1 MKLLFLAFGS
11 RGDVQPLVPLCIAL
25 RDAGYTVQLA
35 AGSNF
40 KGWVE
45 SKGIEFVDVG
55 VDIEALMNSDT
66 GKEWIENSSSSSL
79 QEAKN
84 MKRIF
89 DDHTPVM
96 GDEILRISPETDV
109 LISNLPTFGIAHTV
123 AEMMG
128 KKHIRIMLAPLTPS
142 SNADA
147 TMVPTVP
154 RRKNPLNRL
163 SGYIG
168 IYFTYWMNK
177 DAINAFRQKV
187 GQKKWGFGDFARAWN
202 QMPVLY
208 GVSPL
213 LIPPDPKW
221 NEDTVVTGFWFD
233 KIDEGWQ
240 PPAPLADF
248 LQKYP
253 ASVYIGF
260 GSMSTKNPEATMK
273 IMVDAL
279 RQSGQAGIIY
289 SGWAGLRANE
299 LPDNILL
306 IDGAPH
312 DWLFPRMAAV
322 VHHGGAG
329 TTAAALRAGVPATIV
344 SHMADQPY
352 WGRRV
357 YELGVG
363 AKPIPRHEL
372 STERLAAAITEMV
385 SSPEMKAKAAAL
397 GERIRQ
403 EKGVENGVKAIN
415 EILNL

>member
-1 MKLLFLAFGS
+1 
-11 RGDVQPLVPLCIAL
+11 
-25 RDAGYTVQLA
+25 
-35 AGSNF
+35 
-40 KGWVE
+40 
-45 SKGIEFVDVG
+45 
-55 VDIEALMNSDT
+55 MNSDT

-96 GDEILRISPETDV
+96 GDEVLRITPETDV

-128 KKHIRIMLAPLTPS
+128 KKHIRIMLAPLTPTP
-142 SNADA
+142 NADA

-154 RRKNPLNRL
+154 RRKNLLNRL

-168 IYFTYWMNK
+168 IYFMYWMNK

-208 GVSPL
+208 GVSPIL
-213 LIPPDPKW
+213 MPPDPKW
-221 NEDTVVTGFWFD
+221 NKDTVVTGFWFD
-233 KIDEGWQ
+233 KIDEGWH
-240 PPAPLADF
+240 PPPILADF

-253 ASVYIGF
+253 APVYIGF

-279 RQSGQAGIIY
+279 KQSGQAGIIY

-312 DWLFPRMAAV
+312 AWLFPRMTAV

-352 WGRRV
+352 WGRRIH
-357 YELGVG
+357 ELGVG

-385 SSPEMKAKAAAL
+385 STPEIKAKAAAL

-403 EKGVENGVKAIN
+403 EKGVENAIKAVN
-415 EILNL
+415 MILRP